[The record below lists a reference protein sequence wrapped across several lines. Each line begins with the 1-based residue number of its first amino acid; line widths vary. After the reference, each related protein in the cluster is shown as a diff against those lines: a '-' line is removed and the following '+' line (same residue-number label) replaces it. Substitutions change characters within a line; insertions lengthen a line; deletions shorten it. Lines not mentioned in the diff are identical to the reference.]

1 MELYVS
7 GLHGRE
13 FLAVFPGQVLSIRMA
28 SALRRRLPRE
38 SFYHIKLFLV
48 CGGRVVKTRRGHHSE
63 GNCFMSTTLTHDR
76 VSVISVIS
84 TTAQATSARI
94 LGGIWWFFTI
104 IIIPSYTAN
113 LTALRTV
120 ERLQKPI
127 QNVAELSSQEKI
139 AYGTL
144 EGGSTMSFF
153 RVNTYVA
160 IIFTMLKK

>member
-1 MELYVS
+1 MFLFIFYRKQNIFKKKKS
-7 GLHGRE
+7 IILH
-13 FLAVFPGQVLSIRMA
+13 FYNIFY
-28 SALRRRLPRE
+28 LRK
-38 SFYHIKLFLV
+38 SFAETEV
-48 CGGRVVKTRRGHHSE
+48 TRFRTKYKYNRFYFSP
-63 GNCFMSTTLTHDR
+63 
-76 VSVISVIS
+76 
-84 TTAQATSARI
+84 QATSARI

-139 AYGTL
+139 TYGTL

-153 RVNTYVA
+153 RVNIYIYLHINTRKL
-160 IIFTMLKK
+160 ISEKRIK

>member
-1 MELYVS
+1 
-7 GLHGRE
+7 
-13 FLAVFPGQVLSIRMA
+13 MA
-28 SALRRRLPRE
+28 Y
-38 SFYHIKLFLV
+38 FYSSHY
-48 CGGRVVKTRRGHHSE
+48 T
-63 GNCFMSTTLTHDR
+63 
-76 VSVISVIS
+76 
-84 TTAQATSARI
+84 QATSARI

-139 AYGTL
+139 TYGTL

-153 RVNTYVA
+153 RVNIQQKIMFLIKYFV
-160 IIFTMLKK
+160 IPNHVILIVDRSNFYLILYC

>member
-1 MELYVS
+1 
-7 GLHGRE
+7 
-13 FLAVFPGQVLSIRMA
+13 MA
-28 SALRRRLPRE
+28 ATHWRKLPRG
-38 SFYHIKLFLV
+38 SFHHIELLLV
-48 CGGRVVKTRRGHHSE
+48 RCWCVVETGCRHHSK
-63 GNCFMSTTLTHDR
+63 GKHNYKIITFLDYGFIAFFLFIHNT
-76 VSVISVIS
+76 
-84 TTAQATSARI
+84 QATSARI

-139 AYGTL
+139 TYGTL

-153 RVNTYVA
+153 RVNIQQKILFFIK
-160 IIFTMLKK
+160 II

>member
-1 MELYVS
+1 
-7 GLHGRE
+7 
-13 FLAVFPGQVLSIRMA
+13 MA
-28 SALRRRLPRE
+28 Y
-38 SFYHIKLFLV
+38 FYSSHY
-48 CGGRVVKTRRGHHSE
+48 T
-63 GNCFMSTTLTHDR
+63 
-76 VSVISVIS
+76 
-84 TTAQATSARI
+84 QATSARI

-139 AYGTL
+139 TYGTL

-153 RVNTYVA
+153 RVNIQQKIMFLIKYFVIPNHVILIVDRSNLNLNYIVKR
-160 IIFTMLKK
+160 IICINVI

>member
-1 MELYVS
+1 MIITFLDNGFIAFLY
-7 GLHGRE
+7 L
-13 FLAVFPGQVLSIRMA
+13 
-28 SALRRRLPRE
+28 
-38 SFYHIKLFLV
+38 YHYI
-48 CGGRVVKTRRGHHSE
+48 
-63 GNCFMSTTLTHDR
+63 
-76 VSVISVIS
+76 
-84 TTAQATSARI
+84 QATSARI

-139 AYGTL
+139 TYGTL

-153 RVNTYVA
+153 RVNIQQKTL
-160 IIFTMLKK
+160 FL